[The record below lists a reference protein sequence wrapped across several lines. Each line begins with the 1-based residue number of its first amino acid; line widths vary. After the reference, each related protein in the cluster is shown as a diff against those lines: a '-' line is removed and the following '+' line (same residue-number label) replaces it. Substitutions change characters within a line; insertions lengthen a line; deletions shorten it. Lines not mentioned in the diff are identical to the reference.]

1 MSLQQHQQQQQQQ
14 QQQHPQHILPQQVH
28 SQQHQVNQQQQQQ
41 QPAFMDQSFFYG
53 FDQLGSDNPLFFMQ
67 QHQQQHQQQLQQQT
81 ASLFEDHFL
90 KEATDHDNAGSS
102 SSANDNRGTMNGSST
117 TLAQSI
123 ATSMESFQAAVT
135 TSVGEQPPSFW
146 TGLNNFISNVTH
158 NNIFPTFPNIAR
170 SFQEYLANHP
180 VPFLSSFNAP
190 TASPISSPMPP
201 SSMDFDPM
209 MQFKQETEQS
219 DTGYYTRSLQIR
231 VLGVPQTGAKSRVE
245 TQIKLCI
252 QLVTDK
258 GDKAQWWSH
267 LKLPENMVTKDK
279 LKKSNNNS
287 NVNDNGLPVNP
298 EKALYLQARVLC
310 ASDPSKKVVTCL
322 GCIQRERKRS
332 QRRKESKL
340 QRNSEETEDEKTE
353 DEQSLA
359 FDEER
364 VLLFNCSEVVDFSAG
379 DTILPTRI
387 TCYCRHHNERL
398 GFCIYFEMLDHTG
411 KKVAEGI
418 SPPIMITDDHKSN
431 KVKAGLKRRRT
442 ENEVLPE
449 PRIPSLSWIKSSLPF
464 GVGGSNTIKAEP
476 TPAGSS
482 STSALYPNTQNNF
495 PASSSSST
503 TSEMEDMKSVLK
515 SMLTSTVMQHQQQ
528 QQQQQQ
534 QQYLYSLTNNNNNNT
549 TSTTPQQP
557 AMKRLIPNEAPA
569 SGGIEITILGTN
581 FRPGMTVMFGDTP
594 ATNIQY
600 WSPNTLICTLPAATQ
615 PGAVVVSFKEAP
627 PTDKSNVMVFT
638 YLVETDRALMELA
651 LQVVGMK
658 MTGIVEDARKIAMRI
673 VQGNNSNNTSQNV
686 DNNNNSSNNQLFK
699 HVKSEP

>member
-1 MSLQQHQQQQQQQ
+1 MSGANMGLPALSADGSAQSSGNLTDTSTNEHRTSTLASSSQQLENFTQPRVPNSMSLQQHQQQQQQQ

-219 DTGYYTRSLQIR
+219 DTGLQIR

-464 GVGGSNTIKAEP
+464 GH
-476 TPAGSS
+476 
-482 STSALYPNTQNNF
+482 YTQILK
-495 PASSSSST
+495 T
-503 TSEMEDMKSVLK
+503 TFL
-515 SMLTSTVMQHQQQ
+515 LLHPLRLHQRWK
-528 QQQQQQ
+528 
-534 QQYLYSLTNNNNNNT
+534 T
-549 TSTTPQQP
+549 
-557 AMKRLIPNEAPA
+557 
-569 SGGIEITILGTN
+569 
-581 FRPGMTVMFGDTP
+581 
-594 ATNIQY
+594 
-600 WSPNTLICTLPAATQ
+600 
-615 PGAVVVSFKEAP
+615 
-627 PTDKSNVMVFT
+627 
-638 YLVETDRALMELA
+638 
-651 LQVVGMK
+651 
-658 MTGIVEDARKIAMRI
+658 
-673 VQGNNSNNTSQNV
+673 
-686 DNNNNSSNNQLFK
+686 
-699 HVKSEP
+699 

>member
-1 MSLQQHQQQQQQQ
+1 
-14 QQQHPQHILPQQVH
+14 
-28 SQQHQVNQQQQQQ
+28 
-41 QPAFMDQSFFYG
+41 
-53 FDQLGSDNPLFFMQ
+53 
-67 QHQQQHQQQLQQQT
+67 
-81 ASLFEDHFL
+81 
-90 KEATDHDNAGSS
+90 
-102 SSANDNRGTMNGSST
+102 
-117 TLAQSI
+117 
-123 ATSMESFQAAVT
+123 
-135 TSVGEQPPSFW
+135 
-146 TGLNNFISNVTH
+146 
-158 NNIFPTFPNIAR
+158 
-170 SFQEYLANHP
+170 
-180 VPFLSSFNAP
+180 
-190 TASPISSPMPP
+190 
-201 SSMDFDPM
+201 
-209 MQFKQETEQS
+209 
-219 DTGYYTRSLQIR
+219 
-231 VLGVPQTGAKSRVE
+231 
-245 TQIKLCI
+245 
-252 QLVTDK
+252 
-258 GDKAQWWSH
+258 
-267 LKLPENMVTKDK
+267 
-279 LKKSNNNS
+279 
-287 NVNDNGLPVNP
+287 
-298 EKALYLQARVLC
+298 
-310 ASDPSKKVVTCL
+310 
-322 GCIQRERKRS
+322 
-332 QRRKESKL
+332 
-340 QRNSEETEDEKTE
+340 
-353 DEQSLA
+353 
-359 FDEER
+359 
-364 VLLFNCSEVVDFSAG
+364 
-379 DTILPTRI
+379 
-387 TCYCRHHNERL
+387 
-398 GFCIYFEMLDHTG
+398 MLDHTG

-464 GVGGSNTIKAEP
+464 GVGGSNTIKTEP

-534 QQYLYSLTNNNNNNT
+534 QQYLYSLTNNNNNNNI

-686 DNNNNSSNNQLFK
+686 DNNNSSSNNQLFK

>member
-1 MSLQQHQQQQQQQ
+1 MNQATAYVMVENTRDTG
-14 QQQHPQHILPQQVH
+14 ILIGYKRM
-28 SQQHQVNQQQQQQ
+28 SQQHQQQQQ

-53 FDQLGSDNPLFFMQ
+53 LDQLGSDDPLFFMQ
-67 QHQQQHQQQLQQQT
+67 QQQQQQQQQQLQQQT

-90 KEATDHDNAGSS
+90 KEATDHAGAS
-102 SSANDNRGTMNGSST
+102 NDNRGTMNASST

-209 MQFKQETEQS
+209 MQFKQEAERS
-219 DTGYYTRSLQIR
+219 DTGYGIPSCTPHLFTANVLDRLQIR

-252 QLVTDK
+252 QLVTDG

-279 LKKSNNNS
+279 LKKSSNNS
-287 NVNDNGLPVNP
+287 NVNENGLPVNP

-332 QRRKESKL
+332 QRRKENK
-340 QRNSEETEDEKTE
+340 QQQQQHNNDEAEDEKTE

-359 FDEER
+359 ADEER

-442 ENEVLPE
+442 ESEVLPE

-464 GVGGSNTIKAEP
+464 G
-476 TPAGSS
+476 
-482 STSALYPNTQNNF
+482 
-495 PASSSSST
+495 
-503 TSEMEDMKSVLK
+503 
-515 SMLTSTVMQHQQQ
+515 
-528 QQQQQQ
+528 
-534 QQYLYSLTNNNNNNT
+534 
-549 TSTTPQQP
+549 QP
-557 AMKRLIPNEAPA
+557 AMKRLIPNEAPT

-581 FRPGMTVMFGDTP
+581 FRPGMTVMFGDRP
-594 ATNIQY
+594 AANIQY
-600 WSPNTLICTLPAATQ
+600 WSPNTLICTLPPATQ

-627 PTDKSNVMVFT
+627 PTDKSDVMVFT

-673 VQGNNSNNTSQNV
+673 VQGNNGNQQA
-686 DNNNNSSNNQLFK
+686 DSSNNPLFK

>member
-1 MSLQQHQQQQQQQ
+1 M
-14 QQQHPQHILPQQVH
+14 
-28 SQQHQVNQQQQQQ
+28 SQQHQQQQQ

-53 FDQLGSDNPLFFMQ
+53 LDQLGSDDPLFFMQ
-67 QHQQQHQQQLQQQT
+67 QQQQQQQQQQLQQQT

-90 KEATDHDNAGSS
+90 KEATDHAGAS
-102 SSANDNRGTMNGSST
+102 NDNRGTMNASST

-209 MQFKQETEQS
+209 MQFKQEAERS
-219 DTGYYTRSLQIR
+219 DTGLQIR

-252 QLVTDK
+252 QLVTDG

-279 LKKSNNNS
+279 LKKSSNNS
-287 NVNDNGLPVNP
+287 NVNENGLPVNP

-332 QRRKESKL
+332 QRRKENK
-340 QRNSEETEDEKTE
+340 QQQQQHNNDEAEDEKTE

-359 FDEER
+359 ADEER

-442 ENEVLPE
+442 ESEVLPE

-464 GVGGSNTIKAEP
+464 GVGGSSTIKSEP
-476 TPAGSS
+476 TAAGSS
-482 STSALYPNTQNNF
+482 SATALYPNTQSSF
-495 PASSSSST
+495 PISSSSSST
-503 TSEMEDMKSVLK
+503 TSEMEDIKSALK

-528 QQQQQQ
+528 QHQQQQ
-534 QQYLYSLTNNNNNNT
+534 QQYLYSLTHNSNNNNNNT
-549 TSTTPQQP
+549 NNTQQP
-557 AMKRLIPNEAPA
+557 AMKRLIPNEAPT

-581 FRPGMTVMFGDTP
+581 FRPGMTVMFGDRP
-594 ATNIQY
+594 AANIQY
-600 WSPNTLICTLPAATQ
+600 WSPNTLICTLPPATQ

-627 PTDKSNVMVFT
+627 PTDKSDVMVFT

-673 VQGNNSNNTSQNV
+673 VQGNNGNQQA
-686 DNNNNSSNNQLFK
+686 DSSNNPLFK